1 MRPPVSIILLNY
13 NTRDLTLASLA
24 RLAPAASRQG
34 WQLIVVDNASTDGSA
49 DGVAAAFPT
58 VTLLRLTENRG
69 YAAGN
74 NRGMEVA
81 TGKAVILLNSDV
93 LVGVAEL
100 QALADYL
107 DANSE
112 VAAVSAGLRTAN
124 DEAQAFAFGG
134 DPSPLYLLRRGVGRL
149 LHLPPQHNWAVA
161 EPLAVDWVSGAC
173 LCVRRKVIEQI
184 GGLDEIFFLYFEDV
198 DWCKRMREA
207 GWQVV
212 YNPLVQVVHLGGQSQ
227 PTRRE
232 ANRYYSQSLRYFYRK
247 QYGRL
252 WAAAI
257 SGALAV
263 YNRLVGSSV

>member
-93 LVGVAEL
+93 LVGIAEL

-107 DANSE
+107 DAN
-112 VAAVSAGLRTAN
+112 
-124 DEAQAFAFGG
+124 
-134 DPSPLYLLRRGVGRL
+134 
-149 LHLPPQHNWAVA
+149 
-161 EPLAVDWVSGAC
+161 
-173 LCVRRKVIEQI
+173 
-184 GGLDEIFFLYFEDV
+184 
-198 DWCKRMREA
+198 
-207 GWQVV
+207 
-212 YNPLVQVVHLGGQSQ
+212 
-227 PTRRE
+227 
-232 ANRYYSQSLRYFYRK
+232 
-247 QYGRL
+247 
-252 WAAAI
+252 
-257 SGALAV
+257 
-263 YNRLVGSSV
+263 